1 MEIIKNLFGNKGY
14 IDGITIINEEGEIL
28 FSVKFN
34 NKLNKNTQEYEIVGK
49 NFYEIYENLTKNK
62 SSLYKAMELEAPIY
76 VKNQKLKPKGQNE
89 IQISSLSIPI
99 KIGNKIVGG
108 IDLSR
113 EEVKNE
119 DIKYENIEKE
129 IDRLKHI
136 QLESLQLDKSGAK
149 YTLENIVTNN
159 IEMKKLKE
167 LVKSLS
173 NSKLPVM
180 IFGETGTGK
189 ELFAQAIHNESKR
202 KNSIFIAQNCA
213 AIPESLLESIFFG
226 TVKGAFT
233 GAVDA
238 PGLLETANGGTIF
251 LDEINLMPLNLQ
263 SKLLRAIQENKIRRI
278 GSKET
283 IDIDIKLI
291 AALNK
296 EPLKAIEDKELRADL
311 YYRISV
317 LNLNIPPLRE
327 RKDDIPILV
336 KFFVAKYNDLL
347 EKNVKTI
354 SCEIFDILSKYNWPG
369 NIRELEHIIAF
380 GMNMISE
387 DNDTLEFSHIE
398 SKWNTLQ
405 VIQKKEELENLNYN
419 LGLKKLVEEYE
430 KQIIEKILGE
440 CSHNISKAANIL
452 KVPRQTLQR
461 KVSIYKI

>member
-34 NKLNKNTQEYEIVGK
+34 NKLNKNSQEYEIVGR
-49 NFYEIYENLTKNK
+49 NFYEIYENLNKSK
-62 SSLYKAMELEAPIY
+62 SSLYKAMELEAPVY
-76 VKNQKLKPKGQNE
+76 VKNQKLKPKGQSE
-89 IQISSLSIPI
+89 VQISSLSIPI

-113 EEVKNE
+113 EEIKTE

-129 IDRLKHI
+129 IDKLKHI

-149 YTLENIVTNN
+149 YTLENIITNN
-159 IEMKKLKE
+159 FEMKKLKE
-167 LVKSLS
+167 LVKNLS

-296 EPLKAIEDKELRADL
+296 DPLKAIEDKELRADL
-311 YYRISV
+311 YYRLSV

-327 RKDDIPILV
+327 RIDDIPVLV

-354 SCEIFDILSKYNWPG
+354 SCEIFGILEKYHWPG
-369 NIRELEHIIAF
+369 NIRELEHIVAF

-387 DNDTLEFSHIE
+387 DSDTLEFSHIE
-398 SKWNTLQ
+398 NKWNSLQ
-405 VIQKKEELENLNYN
+405 IINKKERIENIDYN
-419 LGLKKLVEEYE
+419 LGLKKIVEEYE
-430 KQIIEKILGE
+430 KQIIEGVLEE
-440 CSHNISKAANIL
+440 CNHNVSKAANIL

-461 KVSIYKI
+461 KVSTYEI